1 MPKLTKQKSASS
13 KKTSVGSTP
22 LLAKS
27 KPNGG
32 KLNGSKK
39 TLVANS
45 DPSKIIK
52 TIEVFKD

>member
-1 MPKLTKQKSASS
+1 MPKSNILKSESS

-27 KPNGG
+27 KPKGG

-39 TLVANS
+39 TLVAN
-45 DPSKIIK
+45 
-52 TIEVFKD
+52 

>member
-1 MPKLTKQKSASS
+1 MPKLIKQKSTSS

-39 TLVANS
+39 TLVVNS

-52 TIEVFKD
+52 TIEVFKN

>member
-1 MPKLTKQKSASS
+1 MPKSNDLKSASS

-27 KPNGG
+27 KPKGG

-39 TLVANS
+39 TLVAN
-45 DPSKIIK
+45 
-52 TIEVFKD
+52 